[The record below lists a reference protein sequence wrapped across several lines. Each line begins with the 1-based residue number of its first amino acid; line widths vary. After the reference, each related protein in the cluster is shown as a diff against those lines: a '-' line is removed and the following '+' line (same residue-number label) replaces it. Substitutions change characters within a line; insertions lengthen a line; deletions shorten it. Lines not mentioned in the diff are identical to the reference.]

1 MKSALAPAAVALGV
15 LLIVLSLLWA
25 VIFPPSNAWTEQ
37 KSLRLTELGNQATE
51 LSLKLQQSQS
61 RPSMHSGQGAA
72 ELKEQFD
79 KVDAEYRELYQ
90 EFKSAKDTPQTI
102 AGALKWTG
110 IGLALVGGIM
120 VMVARGG

>member
-1 MKSALAPAAVALGV
+1 M
-15 LLIVLSLLWA
+15 
-25 VIFPPSNAWTEQ
+25 PS
-37 KSLRLTELGNQATE
+37 
-51 LSLKLQQSQS
+51 
-61 RPSMHSGQGAA
+61 AA